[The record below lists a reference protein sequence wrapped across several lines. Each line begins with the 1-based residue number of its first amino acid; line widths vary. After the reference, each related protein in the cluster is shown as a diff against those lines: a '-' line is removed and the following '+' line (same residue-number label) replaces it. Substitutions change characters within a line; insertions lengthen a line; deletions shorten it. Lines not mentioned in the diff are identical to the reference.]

1 MPSSERE
8 VEKKM
13 SATKKKNIF
22 NILQEE
28 IASREKEEEKLS
40 PAALL
45 TLPDNLRKLM
55 LRIARLGE
63 VTATQL
69 AQELGQ
75 EETEIKKMLSELIEQ
90 GYLREEKTY
99 RIAFGRR
106 RTMRLP
112 QSIWESL
119 EKKL

>member
-1 MPSSERE
+1 
-8 VEKKM
+8 M
-13 SATKKKNIF
+13 SAERKKNIF
-22 NILQEE
+22 SILQEE

-40 PAALL
+40 LADLL
-45 TLPDNLRKLM
+45 SLPDNLRELM

-63 VTATQL
+63 VTPVQL

-75 EETEIKKMLSELIEQ
+75 EENEIEKMLSELVEK
-90 GYLREEKTY
+90 GYLREKKTY
-99 RIAFGRR
+99 RVAFGHR
-106 RTMRLP
+106 RTTRLP

>member
-1 MPSSERE
+1 
-8 VEKKM
+8 M

-22 NILQEE
+22 SILQEE
-28 IASREKEEEKLS
+28 IASRDKEEERLS

-55 LRIARLGE
+55 LSIARLGE
-63 VTATQL
+63 VTPSQL

-75 EETEIKKMLSELIEQ
+75 KETEIEKMLSELVEK

-99 RIAFGRR
+99 RVAFGRR

-112 QSIWESL
+112 QSIWKSL
-119 EKKL
+119 EKKV

>member
-1 MPSSERE
+1 
-8 VEKKM
+8 
-13 SATKKKNIF
+13 
-22 NILQEE
+22 
-28 IASREKEEEKLS
+28 
-40 PAALL
+40 
-45 TLPDNLRKLM
+45 M

-75 EETEIKKMLSELIEQ
+75 EETGIEKMLSELVKK
-90 GYLREEKTY
+90 GYLIREEKTY
-99 RIAFGRR
+99 RIAFGHKRA
-106 RTMRLP
+106 MRLP

>member
-1 MPSSERE
+1 
-8 VEKKM
+8 
-13 SATKKKNIF
+13 
-22 NILQEE
+22 
-28 IASREKEEEKLS
+28 
-40 PAALL
+40 
-45 TLPDNLRKLM
+45 M

-63 VTATQL
+63 VTPAQL

-75 EETEIKKMLSELIEQ
+75 EETEIKNMLRELVEK

-99 RIAFGRR
+99 RVTFGRR

-119 EKKL
+119 EKKI